1 MYKRYFGW
9 KIIMYMLLFMS
20 FSVSVASPTVAET
33 SSCVFDSLVVT
44 APRGNLYR
52 IDDSSSKVTFGVD
65 TSISRVEGQFNK
77 FSGGILLSKDGQGV
91 GYSAIVIYTE
101 TLDTSSTMV
110 KTLLKGE
117 EFFDVDQHPEI
128 VFVNDSFKWIDNN
141 TATISGRLIIRGIT
155 RQVTFDV
162 ILEDVTNERI
172 QLVASTKINRADYNM
187 DAISSVVDDE
197 VDLILSVEA
206 EKYR

>member
-1 MYKRYFGW
+1 M
-9 KIIMYMLLFMS
+9 
-20 FSVSVASPTVAET
+20 AET